1 MNEIRLIALDLDKT
15 TLRSDKTLSE
25 ENRRAIQDAIA
36 AGIHVVV
43 ASGRPF
49 VSLPREIL
57 EIPGIEYAVTANGA
71 AVYRLDTGERIH
83 EYLLGEDAVT
93 GILEQVPGKNEMGTY
108 IQGVPYA
115 WQPYVED
122 PARYGAS
129 AVESDYI
136 QTTRCKVEDI
146 RKFIW
151 EHRKELDSLDIIVSS
166 EEEHLQIRAK
176 LEQNVPGI
184 YVTSSVLQL
193 LEISNELSGKRSGV
207 AWLCEKLGIP
217 ASAAA
222 AFGDAENDE
231 DMIRYVGLG
240 IAVGNASA
248 QVKEAADWIVP
259 GNDEDG
265 VAYGIRRILKEGV

>member
-1 MNEIRLIALDLDKT
+1 M
-15 TLRSDKTLSE
+15 
-25 ENRRAIQDAIA
+25 
-36 AGIHVVV
+36 
-43 ASGRPF
+43 
-49 VSLPREIL
+49 
-57 EIPGIEYAVTANGA
+57 
-71 AVYRLDTGERIH
+71 
-83 EYLLGEDAVT
+83 
-93 GILEQVPGKNEMGTY
+93 
-108 IQGVPYA
+108 
-115 WQPYVED
+115 
-122 PARYGAS
+122 
-129 AVESDYI
+129 
-136 QTTRCKVEDI
+136 
-146 RKFIW
+146 
-151 EHRKELDSLDIIVSS
+151 
-166 EEEHLQIRAK
+166 QIRAK